1 MDKYKR
7 LVSNT
12 MLFAI
17 STFSSKLLSF
27 VMAPLF
33 SYWFE
38 TQEMNGIKEL
48 LNQCASLLIPL
59 VSLGIANAVIRFG
72 LEKGIRKSAIYM
84 NGLVSI
90 GMGFVLLLL
99 LYPLLSRIALFRD
112 YIALLYV
119 SKAVGVVA
127 KFGGTIGD
135 YWPLLLIFV
144 FTSCLRTLN
153 CQFCRARQLN
163 RLYAIDGILCTI
175 TTCGFY
181 VLFLRVLNM
190 GPTGYL
196 LAIICAD
203 GLSAL
208 FLFAVTKTWRFLDF
222 KRFDTKLLKKMLR
235 YALPLVPASI
245 FWWITNASDQ
255 FFVAAMLEDGTS
267 WTAVLGASYKL
278 PTILSIVSTIFTEAW
293 QISAFTDGTDSQRE
307 QFFSRVFSAYQS
319 LIFLAA
325 AGIVLMAQPFMAIYR
340 DDYFIG
346 WKFIPLL
353 TMATAFAS
361 FDNFLNSIYMVE
373 KRSTLSFTT
382 MAVGA
387 GVNVALNFTLIPVW
401 GVNGAALATFV
412 SYFVVF
418 LLRAVNTRG
427 LIRVDFAPEKLCC
440 NFGLLVLESALMMW
454 QVKLWPVWCSLVVVL
469 IAAINFRDLWS
480 TVQQLLGRGK
490 KKRA

>member
-1 MDKYKR
+1 MFIDVAFLSDTFLK
-7 LVSNT
+7 LCAALPVT
-12 MLFAI
+12 LGLFI
-17 STFSSKLLSF
+17 CSF
-27 VMAPLF
+27 LCGGVL
-33 SYWFE
+33 
-38 TQEMNGIKEL
+38 
-48 LNQCASLLIPL
+48 
-59 VSLGIANAVIRFG
+59 AVG
-72 LEKGIRKSAIYM
+72 
-84 NGLVSI
+84 
-90 GMGFVLLLL
+90 VLALRMSRW
-99 LYPLLSRIALFRD
+99 PLLSGFAKGYILVFRGSPLLIQLFLI
-112 YIALLYV
+112 YYGLGQF
-119 SKAVGVVA
+119 GVIRHS
-127 KFGGTIGD
+127 FL
-135 YWPLLLIFV
+135 WPLLREPFICAVLA
-144 FTSCLRTLN
+144 L
-153 CQFCRARQLN
+153 A
-163 RLYAIDGILCTI
+163 LCTAAYTAEI
-175 TTCGFY
+175 
-181 VLFLRVLNM
+181 LR
-190 GPTGYL
+190 GAL
-196 LAIICAD
+196 LAVPSGQIEAGQAC
-203 GLSAL
+203 GMS
-208 FLFAVTKTWRFLDF
+208 RFL
-222 KRFDTKLLKKMLR
+222 LLRRIIAPVMLR

-387 GVNVALNFTLIPVW
+387 GINVALNFTLIPVW

>member
-119 SKAVGVVA
+119 
-127 KFGGTIGD
+127 
-135 YWPLLLIFV
+135 YLLV
-144 FTSCLRTLN
+144 SCLRTLN

-222 KRFDTKLLKKMLR
+222 KRFDTKLLKNCLL
-235 YALPLVPASI
+235 Y
-245 FWWITNASDQ
+245 
-255 FFVAAMLEDGTS
+255 TS
-267 WTAVLGASYKL
+267 PS
-278 PTILSIVSTIFTEAW
+278 P
-293 QISAFTDGTDSQRE
+293 
-307 QFFSRVFSAYQS
+307 
-319 LIFLAA
+319 
-325 AGIVLMAQPFMAIYR
+325 
-340 DDYFIG
+340 
-346 WKFIPLL
+346 
-353 TMATAFAS
+353 
-361 FDNFLNSIYMVE
+361 
-373 KRSTLSFTT
+373 
-382 MAVGA
+382 
-387 GVNVALNFTLIPVW
+387 
-401 GVNGAALATFV
+401 
-412 SYFVVF
+412 
-418 LLRAVNTRG
+418 
-427 LIRVDFAPEKLCC
+427 
-440 NFGLLVLESALMMW
+440 
-454 QVKLWPVWCSLVVVL
+454 
-469 IAAINFRDLWS
+469 RDLS
-480 TVQQLLGRGK
+480 TSRMPS
-490 KKRA
+490 AA

>member
-119 SKAVGVVA
+119 
-127 KFGGTIGD
+127 
-135 YWPLLLIFV
+135 YLLV
-144 FTSCLRTLN
+144 SCLRTLN

-181 VLFLRVLNM
+181 VLVLRVLNM

-373 KRSTLSFTT
+373 KRSTLPFTT

-387 GVNVALNFTLIPVW
+387 GINVALNFTLIPVW

>member
-38 TQEMNGIKEL
+38 TQEMNGVKEL
-48 LNQCASLLIPL
+48 LNQCASLLIPV
-59 VSLGIANAVIRFG
+59 VSLGVANAVIRFG
-72 LEKGIRKSAIYM
+72 LEKGVRRSAVYM
-84 NGLVSI
+84 NGLTAI
-90 GMGFVLLLL
+90 GMGFLLLVL
-99 LYPLLSRIALFRD
+99 LYPLLSRIKLFRV
-112 YIALLYV
+112 YIVLLYL
-119 SKAVGVVA
+119 
-127 KFGGTIGD
+127 
-135 YWPLLLIFV
+135 YLLI
-144 FTSCLRTLN
+144 SCLRTLH

-163 RLYAIDGILCTI
+163 RLYAIDGILCTL

-181 VLFLRVLNM
+181 ALFLRVLNL

-196 LAIICAD
+196 LAVICAD

-208 FLFAVTKTWRFLDF
+208 FLFCITKTWRFIDLKRYDF
-222 KRFDTKLLKKMLR
+222 ALLKRMLR

-245 FWWITNASDQ
+245 FWMITNASDQ
-255 FFVAAMLEDGTS
+255 FFVAAILENGTA
-267 WTAVLGASYKL
+267 WTAILGASYKL

-293 QISAFTDGTDSQRE
+293 QISAFTDGASAERE
-307 QFFSRVFSAYQS
+307 RFFSRVFGAYQS

-325 AGIVLMAQPFMAIYR
+325 SGIVLMAQPFMMIYR
-340 DDYFIG
+340 EDYFIG

-353 TMATAFAS
+353 TMATAFSS

-373 KRSTLSFTT
+373 KRSTLSFGT
-382 MAVGA
+382 MAMGA
-387 GVNVALNFTLIPVW
+387 AVNVILNWKLIPIW

-412 SYFVVF
+412 SYFLVF
-418 LLRAVNTRG
+418 LLRAINTRG

-440 NFGLLVLESALMMW
+440 NFGLLAAESWLMLKR
-454 QVKLWPVWCSLVVVL
+454 VPHWPIWCGLIVAC
-469 IAAINFRDLWS
+469 IAALNFRDLWS
-480 TVQQLLGRGK
+480 TVLQILGRGK
-490 KKRA
+490 RRRKPE

>member
-7 LVSNT
+7 LASNT

-72 LEKGIRKSAIYM
+72 LERGVRKSAIYM

-90 GMGFVLLLL
+90 GMGFVLLVLL
-99 LYPLLSRIALFRD
+99 CPLLVRIELFRE
-112 YIALLYV
+112 YIGLLCVY
-119 SKAVGVVA
+119 
-127 KFGGTIGD
+127 
-135 YWPLLLIFV
+135 LLV
-144 FTSCLRTLN
+144 SCLRTLN

-163 RLYAIDGILCTI
+163 RLYAIDGILCTV
-175 TTCGFY
+175 TTCLFY

-208 FLFAVTKTWRFLDF
+208 FLFTVTKTWRFLDF
-222 KRFDTKLLKKMLR
+222 KHFDVALLKKMLR

-245 FWWITNASDQ
+245 FWWVTNASDQ
-255 FFVAAMLEDGTS
+255 FFVAAMLEDGTA
-267 WTAVLGASYKL
+267 WTAILGASYKL

-293 QISAFTDGTDSQRE
+293 QISAFTDGTDAQRE
-307 QFFSRVFSAYQS
+307 EFFSRVFGAYQG

-325 AGIVLMAQPFMAIYR
+325 CGIVLMAQPFMMIYR

-382 MAVGA
+382 MGLGA
-387 GVNVALNFTLIPVW
+387 GVNVVLNFLLIPVW

-412 SYFVVF
+412 SYFIVF
-418 LLRAVNTRG
+418 VLRVVNTRG
-427 LIRVDFAPEKLCC
+427 LIRVDFSPEKLCC
-440 NFGLLVLESALMMW
+440 NLALLAVESALMLW
-454 QVKLWPVWCSLVVVL
+454 QVPLWPVWCVLVTALVAVV
-469 IAAINFRDLWS
+469 NFRDLWS
-480 TVQQLLGRGK
+480 TVRQVLGRGR

>member
-38 TQEMNGIKEL
+38 TQEMNGVKEL
-48 LNQCASLLIPL
+48 LNQCASLLIPV
-59 VSLGIANAVIRFG
+59 VSLGVANAVIRFG
-72 LEKGIRKSAIYM
+72 LEKGVRRSAVYM
-84 NGLVSI
+84 NGLTAI
-90 GMGFVLLLL
+90 GMGFLLLVL
-99 LYPLLSRIALFRD
+99 LYPLLSRIKLFRE
-112 YIALLYV
+112 YIVLLYL
-119 SKAVGVVA
+119 
-127 KFGGTIGD
+127 
-135 YWPLLLIFV
+135 YLLI
-144 FTSCLRTLN
+144 SCLRTLH

-163 RLYAIDGILCTI
+163 RLYAIDGILCTL

-181 VLFLRVLNM
+181 ALFLRVLNL

-196 LAIICAD
+196 LAVICAD

-208 FLFAVTKTWRFLDF
+208 FLFCITKTWRFIDLKRYDF
-222 KRFDTKLLKKMLR
+222 ALLKRMLR

-245 FWWITNASDQ
+245 FWMITNASDQ
-255 FFVAAMLEDGTS
+255 FFVAAILENGTA
-267 WTAVLGASYKL
+267 WTAILGASYKL

-293 QISAFTDGTDSQRE
+293 QISAFTDGASAERE
-307 QFFSRVFSAYQS
+307 RFFSRVFGAYQS

-325 AGIVLMAQPFMAIYR
+325 SGIVLMAQPFMMIYR
-340 DDYFIG
+340 EDYFIG

-353 TMATAFAS
+353 TMATAFS
-361 FDNFLNSIYMVE
+361 RFDNFFNSIYMVE
-373 KRSTLSFTT
+373 KRSTLSFGT
-382 MAVGA
+382 MAMGA
-387 GVNVALNFTLIPVW
+387 AVNVILNWKLIPIW

-412 SYFVVF
+412 SYFLVF
-418 LLRAVNTRG
+418 LLRAINTRG

-440 NFGLLVLESALMMW
+440 NFGLLAAESWLMLKR
-454 QVKLWPVWCSLVVVL
+454 VPHWPIWCGLIVAC
-469 IAAINFRDLWS
+469 IAALNFRDLWS
-480 TVQQLLGRGK
+480 TVLQILGRGK
-490 KKRA
+490 RRRKPE

>member
-119 SKAVGVVA
+119 
-127 KFGGTIGD
+127 
-135 YWPLLLIFV
+135 YLLV
-144 FTSCLRTLN
+144 SCLRTLN

-387 GVNVALNFTLIPVW
+387 QLHTHPRLGRQRRSAGHVRQLFCRVFAAGSEHARAHPRGFRTRKAVLQLRPAGAGIGADDVAGKTLA
-401 GVNGAALATFV
+401 G
-412 SYFVVF
+412 VVF
-418 LLRAVNTRG
+418 TGCGAHRSHQ
-427 LIRVDFAPEKLCC
+427 FP
-440 NFGLLVLESALMMW
+440 
-454 QVKLWPVWCSLVVVL
+454 
-469 IAAINFRDLWS
+469 
-480 TVQQLLGRGK
+480 
-490 KKRA
+490 

>member
-38 TQEMNGIKEL
+38 TQEMNGVKEL
-48 LNQCASLLIPL
+48 LNQCASLLIPV
-59 VSLGIANAVIRFG
+59 VSLGVANAVIRFG
-72 LEKGIRKSAIYM
+72 LEKGVRRSAVYM
-84 NGLVSI
+84 NGLTAI
-90 GMGFVLLLL
+90 GMGFLLLVL
-99 LYPLLSRIALFRD
+99 LYPLLSRIKLFRE
-112 YIALLYV
+112 YIVLLYL
-119 SKAVGVVA
+119 
-127 KFGGTIGD
+127 
-135 YWPLLLIFV
+135 YLLI
-144 FTSCLRTLN
+144 SCLRTLH

-163 RLYAIDGILCTI
+163 RLYAIDGILCTL

-181 VLFLRVLNM
+181 ALFLRVLNL

-196 LAIICAD
+196 LAVICAD

-208 FLFAVTKTWRFLDF
+208 FLFCITKTWRFIDLKRYDF
-222 KRFDTKLLKKMLR
+222 ALLKRMLR

-245 FWWITNASDQ
+245 FWMITNASDQ
-255 FFVAAMLEDGTS
+255 FFVAAILENGTA
-267 WTAVLGASYKL
+267 WTAILGASYKL

-293 QISAFTDGTDSQRE
+293 QISAFTDGASAERE
-307 QFFSRVFSAYQS
+307 RFFSRVFGAYQS

-325 AGIVLMAQPFMAIYR
+325 SGIVLMAQPFMMIYR
-340 DDYFIG
+340 EDYFIG

-353 TMATAFAS
+353 TMATAFSS

-373 KRSTLSFTT
+373 KRSTLSFGT
-382 MAVGA
+382 MAMGA
-387 GVNVALNFTLIPVW
+387 AVNVILNWKLIPIW
-401 GVNGAALATFV
+401 GVNGAALATFD
-412 SYFVVF
+412 SYFLVF
-418 LLRAVNTRG
+418 LLRAINTRG

-440 NFGLLVLESALMMW
+440 NFGLLAAESWLMLKR
-454 QVKLWPVWCSLVVVL
+454 VPHWPIWCGLIVAC
-469 IAAINFRDLWS
+469 IAALNFRDLWS
-480 TVQQLLGRGK
+480 TVLQILGRGK
-490 KKRA
+490 RRRKPE

>member
-119 SKAVGVVA
+119 
-127 KFGGTIGD
+127 
-135 YWPLLLIFV
+135 YLLV
-144 FTSCLRTLN
+144 SCLRTLN

-267 WTAVLGASYKL
+267 WTAVLGACLLYTS
-278 PTILSIVSTIFTEAW
+278 PS
-293 QISAFTDGTDSQRE
+293 
-307 QFFSRVFSAYQS
+307 
-319 LIFLAA
+319 
-325 AGIVLMAQPFMAIYR
+325 PR
-340 DDYFIG
+340 D
-346 WKFIPLL
+346 
-353 TMATAFAS
+353 
-361 FDNFLNSIYMVE
+361 
-373 KRSTLSFTT
+373 
-382 MAVGA
+382 
-387 GVNVALNFTLIPVW
+387 
-401 GVNGAALATFV
+401 
-412 SYFVVF
+412 
-418 LLRAVNTRG
+418 
-427 LIRVDFAPEKLCC
+427 
-440 NFGLLVLESALMMW
+440 
-454 QVKLWPVWCSLVVVL
+454 CS
-469 IAAINFRDLWS
+469 
-480 TVQQLLGRGK
+480 
-490 KKRA
+490 

>member
-1 MDKYKR
+1 MHA
-7 LVSNT
+7 S
-12 MLFAI
+12 
-17 STFSSKLLSF
+17 ST
-27 VMAPLF
+27 
-33 SYWFE
+33 
-38 TQEMNGIKEL
+38 
-48 LNQCASLLIPL
+48 
-59 VSLGIANAVIRFG
+59 
-72 LEKGIRKSAIYM
+72 
-84 NGLVSI
+84 
-90 GMGFVLLLL
+90 
-99 LYPLLSRIALFRD
+99 
-112 YIALLYV
+112 
-119 SKAVGVVA
+119 
-127 KFGGTIGD
+127 
-135 YWPLLLIFV
+135 
-144 FTSCLRTLN
+144 
-153 CQFCRARQLN
+153 

-325 AGIVLMAQPFMAIYR
+325 AGIVLM
-340 DDYFIG
+340 
-346 WKFIPLL
+346 
-353 TMATAFAS
+353 
-361 FDNFLNSIYMVE
+361 
-373 KRSTLSFTT
+373 
-382 MAVGA
+382 
-387 GVNVALNFTLIPVW
+387 
-401 GVNGAALATFV
+401 GAALYGHLSRRLFYRLEIHPAFDDGNGICQ
-412 SYFVVF
+412 
-418 LLRAVNTRG
+418 LRQFFKQYLYG
-427 LIRVDFAPEKLCC
+427 
-440 NFGLLVLESALMMW
+440 
-454 QVKLWPVWCSLVVVL
+454 
-469 IAAINFRDLWS
+469 
-480 TVQQLLGRGK
+480 
-490 KKRA
+490 

>member
-119 SKAVGVVA
+119 
-127 KFGGTIGD
+127 
-135 YWPLLLIFV
+135 YLLV
-144 FTSCLRTLN
+144 SCLRTLN

-196 LAIICAD
+196 LAII
-203 GLSAL
+203 
-208 FLFAVTKTWRFLDF
+208 
-222 KRFDTKLLKKMLR
+222 
-235 YALPLVPASI
+235 
-245 FWWITNASDQ
+245 
-255 FFVAAMLEDGTS
+255 
-267 WTAVLGASYKL
+267 
-278 PTILSIVSTIFTEAW
+278 
-293 QISAFTDGTDSQRE
+293 
-307 QFFSRVFSAYQS
+307 
-319 LIFLAA
+319 
-325 AGIVLMAQPFMAIYR
+325 
-340 DDYFIG
+340 
-346 WKFIPLL
+346 
-353 TMATAFAS
+353 
-361 FDNFLNSIYMVE
+361 
-373 KRSTLSFTT
+373 
-382 MAVGA
+382 
-387 GVNVALNFTLIPVW
+387 
-401 GVNGAALATFV
+401 
-412 SYFVVF
+412 
-418 LLRAVNTRG
+418 
-427 LIRVDFAPEKLCC
+427 
-440 NFGLLVLESALMMW
+440 
-454 QVKLWPVWCSLVVVL
+454 
-469 IAAINFRDLWS
+469 
-480 TVQQLLGRGK
+480 
-490 KKRA
+490 

>member
-119 SKAVGVVA
+119 
-127 KFGGTIGD
+127 
-135 YWPLLLIFV
+135 YLLV
-144 FTSCLRTLN
+144 SCLRTLN

-278 PTILSIVSTIFTEAW
+278 AHHPVHRFHYFYRSVADLCVHRRNGFTARTV
-293 QISAFTDGTDSQRE
+293 FFPRVQRLPE
-307 QFFSRVFSAYQS
+307 PDFSGGGGHRA
-319 LIFLAA
+319 
-325 AGIVLMAQPFMAIYR
+325 
-340 DDYFIG
+340 D
-346 WKFIPLL
+346 
-353 TMATAFAS
+353 
-361 FDNFLNSIYMVE
+361 
-373 KRSTLSFTT
+373 
-382 MAVGA
+382 
-387 GVNVALNFTLIPVW
+387 
-401 GVNGAALATFV
+401 GAALYGHL
-412 SYFVVF
+412 S
-418 LLRAVNTRG
+418 R
-427 LIRVDFAPEKLCC
+427 
-440 NFGLLVLESALMMW
+440 
-454 QVKLWPVWCSLVVVL
+454 
-469 IAAINFRDLWS
+469 
-480 TVQQLLGRGK
+480 
-490 KKRA
+490 

>member
-38 TQEMNGIKEL
+38 TQEMNGVKEL
-48 LNQCASLLIPL
+48 LNQCASLLIPI

-72 LEKGIRKSAIYM
+72 LEKGVRKSAVYM
-84 NGLVSI
+84 NGLTAI
-90 GMGFVLLLL
+90 GMGFVLLVL
-99 LYPLLSRIALFRD
+99 LYPLLSRIRLFRE
-112 YIALLYV
+112 YIVLLY
-119 SKAVGVVA
+119 
-127 KFGGTIGD
+127 I
-135 YWPLLLIFV
+135 YLLV
-144 FTSCLRTLN
+144 SCLRTLN

-163 RLYAIDGILCTI
+163 RLYAIDGILCTL

-181 VLFLRVLNM
+181 ALFLRVLNM

-208 FLFAVTKTWRFLDF
+208 FLFCVTKTWRFLDV
-222 KRFDTKLLKKMLR
+222 KRYDFALLKKMLR

-245 FWWITNASDQ
+245 FWMITNASDQ
-255 FFVAAMLEDGTS
+255 FFVAAMLENGTA
-267 WTAVLGASYKL
+267 WTAILGASYKL

-293 QISAFTDGTDSQRE
+293 QISAFTDGTNAERE
-307 QFFSRVFSAYQS
+307 QFFSRVFGAYQS

-325 AGIVLMAQPFMAIYR
+325 SGIVLMAQPFMMIYR

-353 TMATAFAS
+353 TMATAFSS

-373 KRSTLSFTT
+373 KRSMLSFGT

-387 GVNVALNFTLIPVW
+387 VVNIALNWFLIPVW

-418 LLRAVNTRG
+418 LLRAINTRG
-427 LIRVDFAPEKLCC
+427 LIRVDFAPEKLFC
-440 NFGLLVLESALMMW
+440 NFGLLAAESWLMLRR
-454 QVKLWPVWCSLVVVL
+454 VPRWPVWCGLTVL
-469 IAAINFRDLWS
+469 AIALLNFSDLWS
-480 TVQQLLGRGK
+480 TVLQIFGRGK
-490 KKRA
+490 KRAVRKK

>member
-119 SKAVGVVA
+119 
-127 KFGGTIGD
+127 
-135 YWPLLLIFV
+135 YLLV
-144 FTSCLRTLN
+144 SCLRTLN

-361 FDNFLNSIYMVE
+361 FD
-373 KRSTLSFTT
+373 
-382 MAVGA
+382 
-387 GVNVALNFTLIPVW
+387 VALNFTLIPVW

>member
-38 TQEMNGIKEL
+38 TQEMNGVKEL

-72 LEKGIRKSAIYM
+72 LEKGVKKGSIYM
-84 NGLVSI
+84 NGLAAI
-90 GMGFVLLLL
+90 GMGFAGLIL
-99 LYPLLSRIALFRD
+99 LYPLLKQIEWFSE
-112 YIALLYV
+112 YMVLLYV
-119 SKAVGVVA
+119 
-127 KFGGTIGD
+127 
-135 YWPLLLIFV
+135 YLLV
-144 FTSCLRTLN
+144 SCLRTLN
-153 CQFCRARQLN
+153 CQFCRARELN
-163 RLYAIDGILCTI
+163 RLYAIDGILCTL

-196 LAIICAD
+196 IAIICAD

-208 FLFAVTKTWRFLDF
+208 FLFCVTKTW
-222 KRFDTKLLKKMLR
+222 KYCKIKNFDKKLLQKMLR

-245 FWWITNASDQ
+245 FWWVTNASDQ
-255 FFVAAMLEDGTS
+255 FFVAGMLENGT
-267 WTAVLGASYKL
+267 ALAGVLGASYKL

-293 QISAFTDGTDSQRE
+293 QISAFTDGTDAGRE
-307 QFFSRVFSAYQS
+307 QFFSRVFRAYQS
-319 LIFLAA
+319 LIFLVAS
-325 AGIVLMAQPFMAIYR
+325 GIVLMAQPFMAIYR
-340 DDYFIG
+340 DDYFFG
-346 WKFIPLL
+346 WQFIPLL
-353 TMATAFAS
+353 VMATAFSS

-373 KRSTLSFTT
+373 KRSTLSLST
-382 MAVGA
+382 MAIGA
-387 GVNVALNFTLIPVW
+387 GVNAVLNYTLIPRW

-412 SYFVVF
+412 GYFVVF

-427 LIRVDFAPEKLCC
+427 LICVDFAPAKLAI
-440 NFGLLVLESALMMW
+440 NFGLLVVESFIMLR
-454 QVKLWPVWCSLVVVL
+454 QVKYWFIWCALLCVCMAVV
-469 IAAINFRDLWS
+469 NFRDLWS
-480 TVQQLLGRGK
+480 TLMQLVGRGRRRK
-490 KKRA
+490 A